1 MPEPNQKFVLA
12 VFEEYHTG
20 LRRYLVSRLRGRP
33 LEAADVAQETYLR
46 LLRMNDVD
54 AVEHPQAY
62 VYRVAAN
69 VIRELGLKEQTQ
81 ASLPERLDDPSLTSH
96 TLNQPDDAAEHQI
109 HMQALERAIRRLPPT
124 TQAVLILKKRD
135 GLSREEIAAELG
147 ISVHTVKKH
156 LLKAVAWC
164 RQHGTLDN
172 SRQHGTLDNSRQH
185 GTLDDS
191 RQHGTLDKGLPQ

>member
-1 MPEPNQKFVLA
+1 MSEPNRQFVLA
-12 VFEEYHTG
+12 AFEEYHTG

-69 VIRELGLKEQTQ
+69 VIRELGLKEQAQ
-81 ASLPERLDDPSLTSH
+81 ASLPQRLDDPSITGDSLQ
-96 TLNQPDDAAEHQI
+96 QPDEAAEHRI
-109 HMQALERAIRRLPPT
+109 HLRALERAIRRLPPT

-164 RQHGTLDN
+164 RQHGTVDQGL
-172 SRQHGTLDNSRQH
+172 SR
-185 GTLDDS
+185 
-191 RQHGTLDKGLPQ
+191 

>member
-1 MPEPNQKFVLA
+1 MAEPNRQFVLA

-33 LEAADVAQETYLR
+33 LEATDVAQETYLR

-54 AVEHPQAY
+54 AVQHPQAY

-69 VIRELGLKEQTQ
+69 VIRELGLKEE
-81 ASLPERLDDPSLTSH
+81 AHANLPERLGDPSLAGEAP
-96 TLNQPDDAAEHQI
+96 LEPDGAADRQMHI
-109 HMQALERAIRRLPPT
+109 RALERAIRRLPPT

-156 LLKAVAWC
+156 LLKAVAFC
-164 RQHGTLDN
+164 RQHGALD
-172 SRQHGTLDNSRQH
+172 R
-185 GTLDDS
+185 S
-191 RQHGTLDKGLPQ
+191 RQHGTLDKGPTR